1 MDKKEETMRLGSLAS
16 NLRRARAARG
26 MTQAEVA
33 QAAGISLAAYR
44 NIETRKAEPRVR
56 TIEALAAAL
65 DSPVRA
71 LVVPVPELRTV
82 RFRSFKRLK
91 TREQIL
97 ADVGRWLHDFNE
109 LEELLGDHEQYSL
122 GGYISSAREERR
134 SIVAAGVARQRF
146 ELSDH
151 EPVRDIC
158 GLLAANGIKILSTS
172 IASDAFF
179 GLSVA
184 PGGGGPAIVVNT
196 WERISVERWI
206 FTAAHELGHLVL
218 HSADYQ
224 LDEARED
231 EGEEREANLF
241 AAHFLMPRSAFDS
254 EWHDTYGMPF
264 IDRVLKI
271 KRIFRVSYLTVLH
284 RLAEDATEPASVWRT
299 FQANYKR
306 RYGKTLKG
314 VDEPDALA
322 ADAFLASSPEA
333 SRALEPERLSRS
345 DFLEDRLSR
354 LVRTG
359 IEKSAIS
366 LSRGAEILGLSS
378 LEMRQLTASWVG

>member
-1 MDKKEETMRLGSLAS
+1 MRLTSLAS
-16 NLRRARAARG
+16 NLRRIRSARG
-26 MTQAEVA
+26 MTQAAVA
-33 QAAGISLAAYR
+33 RAAGISLATYR
-44 NIETRKAEPRVR
+44 NIETRRAAPRVR

-65 DSPVRA
+65 KSPVKA
-71 LVVPVPELRTV
+71 LVVPVPELQTV

-109 LEELLGDHEQYSL
+109 LEELLDDHEEFSLSGYS
-122 GGYISSAREERR
+122 SSARGERR

-146 ELSDH
+146 GLGTRES
-151 EPVRDIC
+151 VRDIC
-158 GLLAANGIKILSTS
+158 GLLAANGIKVLSAS

-218 HSADYQ
+218 HAADYQ
-224 LDEARED
+224 LDETQED

-254 EWHDTYGMPF
+254 EWQDTYGMPF
-264 IDRVLKI
+264 VDRVLKI

-284 RLAEDATEPASVWRT
+284 RLAEEADEPASVWRT
-299 FQANYKR
+299 FQANYKQQFGKSLR
-306 RYGKTLKG
+306 R
-314 VDEPDALA
+314 VDAPDAVA
-322 ADAFLASSPEA
+322 ADADLASSPEA
-333 SRALEPERLSRS
+333 SRACEPERLSRS

-359 IEKSAIS
+359 VEKSVIT
-366 LSRGAEILGLSS
+366 LSRGAEVLGLSL
-378 LEMRQLTASWVG
+378 LEMRQLSASWVG